1 MPRWVKPQGHSW
13 LAVLPLLSSVTVALG
28 FFSMGA
34 LRPLYNWDVIPYAA
48 LAKEVRGAGGQAE
61 AYEDLRAAASLTQF
75 EPLVYGPFRDRAYR
89 SASFFTAILPFYKIK
104 PFYVLLSSAIGA
116 LLGSDVEGAHVVAA
130 ISAMFAVL
138 FSYMMARYL
147 LDPPARIVV
156 AAAWLVFGGAIL
168 ARLATPDAL
177 AALLCLVLAHVYL
190 SRPARLL
197 YGILLTVVA
206 MLLVATRT
214 DYIIFVATLVVADVA
229 LVGRDR
235 LSALIS
241 LAAACIT
248 VAIINHFSGNYGW
261 AALVNFTFINGWD
274 SLIVV
279 DNNLPLVKYVHFLF
293 YRFHYLFDSSDGN
306 YNGDGGLFLIICL
319 ILIVLA
325 WHYTKFDK
333 SNIMYLRCRS
343 LVLALLL
350 FLLAHFAMFP
360 DPWQRFF
367 IAPYV
372 LSTMLLASRIRF
384 ACRP

>member
-1 MPRWVKPQGHSW
+1 M
-13 LAVLPLLSSVTVALG
+13 
-28 FFSMGA
+28 
-34 LRPLYNWDVIPYAA
+34 
-48 LAKEVRGAGGQAE
+48 
-61 AYEDLRAAASLTQF
+61 
-75 EPLVYGPFRDRAYR
+75 AYR

-104 PFYVLLSSAIGA
+104 PLYVLLSSAVGA

-130 ISAMFAVL
+130 ISAMFAAL
-138 FSYMMARYL
+138 FSYMIARRL
-147 LDPPARIVV
+147 LEPPARIVV

-168 ARLATPDAL
+168 ARLASPDAL

-190 SRPARLL
+190 SGPAGPL
-197 YGILLTVVA
+197 YGTLLTVVA

-214 DYIIFVATLVVADVA
+214 DYILFVAVLVVADVA

-235 LSALIS
+235 LSAIIS
-241 LAAACIT
+241 LAASGIT

-261 AALVNFTFINGWD
+261 ASLVNFTFINGWD

-279 DNNLPLVKYVHFLF
+279 DNNLPLMKYVHFLL
-293 YRFHYLFDSSDGN
+293 YRTHYLFDSSDGN
-306 YNGDGGLFLIICL
+306 YNGDGGLFLIICF
-319 ILIVLA
+319 ILGVLTCF
-325 WHYTKFDK
+325 YTRFDK
-333 SNIMYLRCRS
+333 SNIIYLRQQS
-343 LVLALLL
+343 LVLALLS

-372 LSTMLLASRIRF
+372 LSTMLLVSRIRF